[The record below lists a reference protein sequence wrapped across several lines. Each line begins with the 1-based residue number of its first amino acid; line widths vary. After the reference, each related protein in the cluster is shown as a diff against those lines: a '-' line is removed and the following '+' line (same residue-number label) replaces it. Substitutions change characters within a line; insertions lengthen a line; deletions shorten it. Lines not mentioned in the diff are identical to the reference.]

1 MGPINPFMVTV
12 RHECSPTHLRGHVF
26 GAYSAIK
33 MTVQPLGM
41 ISSGYL
47 IEGIGLLSTVILFGT
62 SLQLLAIAMLAI
74 PVVCHMERPSA
85 ASLGSTELSRADR

>member
-1 MGPINPFMVTV
+1 MGPINPFTVTF
-12 RHECSPTHLRGHVF
+12 RHECSPTHLRGHVS
-26 GAYSAIK
+26 GTYSAIK

-47 IEGIGLLSTVILFGT
+47 IEGIGLLSTVILFAT

-74 PVVCHMERPSA
+74 PVVCHIERPSA
-85 ASLGSTELSRADR
+85 VSLGSTELSHADR